1 MSIRI
6 ITTEDGSHSLFD
18 QDLNE
23 TYHSTRGARGE
34 SMHVFIKEGLEHL
47 LSQNSLEEVRILEV
61 GLGTGLNAFLTAQFA
76 EENQQ
81 HIHFTS
87 LEPFPIGKDIYENLN
102 YHESE
107 QERALLLKIHQS
119 DWEKEVVLS
128 DHFTLHKTTSKLEH
142 LKTSTTPNPTTLTPS
157 NLNTLTLSQQVKLIY
172 FDAFAPSKQPEV
184 WSLDNLKKCYE
195 LLESGGSL
203 TTYCAQGQ
211 FKRNL
216 VEAGFEV
223 ETLQGAMG
231 KKEMVRG
238 RKN

>member
-1 MSIRI
+1 MSIKI

-18 QDLNE
+18 EKLNE

-34 SMHVFIKEGLEHL
+34 SMHVFIREGLQHW
-47 LSQNSLEEVRILEV
+47 LSVNQAEEIRILEI

-76 EENQQ
+76 EEQGLK
-81 HIHFTS
+81 IHFTS
-87 LEPFPIGKDIYENLN
+87 LEPYPIRKDIYENLN
-102 YHESE
+102 FHQSE
-107 QERALLLKIHQS
+107 EERHLLLNIHAG
-119 DWEKEVVLS
+119 DWEKE
-128 DHFTLHKTTSKLEH
+128 LE
-142 LKTSTTPNPTTLTPS
+142 LTPS
-157 NLNTLTLSQQVKLIY
+157 FKLQKSIAKLEEFGKPKLFHIIY

-184 WSLDNLKKCYE
+184 WSLDNLKKCFS
-195 LLESGGSL
+195 LLEKDGIL

-216 VEAGFEV
+216 TEAGFRL

-238 RKN
+238 SRK

>member
-1 MSIRI
+1 MPIKI

-18 QDLNE
+18 EELNE

-34 SMHVFIKEGLEHL
+34 SLHVFIKEGLEHWR
-47 LSQNSLEEVRILEV
+47 SQNEADEIKILEV

-76 EENQQ
+76 DQHNQN
-81 HIHFTS
+81 INFTS
-87 LEPFPIGKDIYENLN
+87 LEPYPIENDIYENLN
-102 YHESE
+102 FHKSYQEHQSLMDIHESTWE
-107 QERALLLKIHQS
+107 KTVGINAYFELLKTI
-119 DWEKEVVLS
+119 
-128 DHFTLHKTTSKLEH
+128 SKLQDFV
-142 LKTSTTPNPTTLTPS
+142 TSNS
-157 NLNTLTLSQQVKLIY
+157 FHIIY

-184 WSLDNLKKCYE
+184 WSLENLKKCYN
-195 LLESGGSL
+195 LLEKGGVL

-216 VEAGFEV
+216 AEAGFQV

-238 RKN
+238 VKN

>member
-1 MSIRI
+1 MIRI

-18 QDLNE
+18 DKLNE

-34 SMHVFIKEGLEHL
+34 SLHVFIKEGLGHWFSE
-47 LSQNSLEEVRILEV
+47 NRKEEIRILEV
-61 GLGTGLNAFLTAQFA
+61 GLGTGLNAFLTYLWA

-81 HIHFTS
+81 KIHLIS
-87 LEPFPIGKDIYENLN
+87 LEPFPLEKKIYESLN
-102 YHESE
+102 YFNTDEEKKVLLQVHESE
-107 QERALLLKIHQS
+107 
-119 DWEKEVVLS
+119 WESEVSISPFFKL
-128 DHFTLHKTTSKLEH
+128 FKTTTKLEDFST
-142 LKTSTTPNPTTLTPS
+142 LKFFDI
-157 NLNTLTLSQQVKLIY
+157 VY

-184 WSLDNLKKCYE
+184 WSLENLKKCFNF
-195 LLESGGSL
+195 LHPTGIL

-216 VEAGFEV
+216 AEAGFEV

-238 RKN
+238 KRGA

>member
-1 MSIRI
+1 MIKI

-18 QDLNE
+18 EELNE

-34 SMHVFIKEGLEHL
+34 SMHVFIREGLEHW
-47 LSQNSLEEVRILEV
+47 LSGNQTEEIRILEI

-76 EENQQ
+76 ERHSQK
-81 HIHFTS
+81 IHFTS
-87 LEPFPIGKDIYENLN
+87 LEPFPIEKEIYENLN
-102 YHESE
+102 LYQSE
-107 QERALLLKIHQS
+107 EERGLLLKIHES
-119 DWEKEVVLS
+119 NWEQESKIS
-128 DHFTLHKTTSKLEH
+128 SNFTLQKTKSKLEDFT
-142 LKTSTTPNPTTLTPS
+142 TSNS
-157 NLNTLTLSQQVKLIY
+157 FHIIY

-184 WSLDNLKKCYE
+184 WSLENLKKCFS
-195 LLESGGSL
+195 LLDRGGIL

-216 VEAGFEV
+216 IEGGFKV

-238 RKN
+238 VKN